1 MMGPQSEG
9 RPSTDRRPGD
19 TGYNNRGPHRQQSS
33 DDNQDS
39 QSQRTNG
46 YGQADT
52 TKQRFMPPPP
62 ATGDPRSPNGS
73 LPQTPVDG
81 RNERSRDRTQE
92 LPVRERSRPNGA
104 PSGKPPSALRICKKC
119 GEALTGQFVR
129 ALGGTF
135 HLDCFRCRVG
145 KSSPLLTVDADAGF
159 RIAQISSP
167 PSSSLLITRKAR
179 VNTHSARLTTFV
191 GLIYCVT
198 NVEGPCVVPI

>member
-19 TGYNNRGPHRQQSS
+19 TGYNNRGAYRQQSS
-33 DDNQDS
+33 EDNQDL
-39 QSQRTNG
+39 QPQRTNG

-52 TKQRFMPPPP
+52 PKQRYMAPPP

-73 LPQTPVDG
+73 LPHSPVDG
-81 RNERSRDRTQE
+81 RNDRSRDRTQD

-104 PSGKPPSALRICKKC
+104 PGGKSSGAPRICKKC

-145 KSSPLLTVDADAGF
+145 RSSPLKAPADAGF
-159 RIAQISSP
+159 RIAQTLSP
-167 PSSSLLITRKAR
+167 QSSSLSIMRKVR
-179 VNTHSARLTTFV
+179 VSTHSARLTTFV
-191 GLIYCVT
+191 DLIYCVT
-198 NVEGPCVVPI
+198 SVEGLCVVPI

>member
-19 TGYNNRGPHRQQSS
+19 TGYNNRGAYRQQSS
-33 DDNQDS
+33 EDNQDL
-39 QSQRTNG
+39 QPQRTNG

-52 TKQRFMPPPP
+52 PKQRYMAPPP
-62 ATGDPRSPNGS
+62 ATGDSRSPNGS
-73 LPQTPVDG
+73 LPHSPVDG
-81 RNERSRDRTQE
+81 RNDRSRDRTQD

-104 PSGKPPSALRICKKC
+104 PGGKSSGAPRICKKC

-145 KSSPLLTVDADAGF
+145 RLYPLKADADAGF
-159 RIAQISSP
+159 RIAQTLSP
-167 PSSSLLITRKAR
+167 LNSSLSIMRKVR
-179 VNTHSARLTTFV
+179 VSTPSARLTTFV
-191 GLIYCVT
+191 DLIYCVT
-198 NVEGPCVVPI
+198 NVEGLCVAPI

>member
-9 RPSTDRRPGD
+9 RPSIDRRPGD
-19 TGYNNRGPHRQQSS
+19 SGYNNRGPYRQQSS
-33 DDNQDS
+33 EDNQDL

-52 TKQRFMPPPP
+52 TKQRFMAPPP

-73 LPQTPVDG
+73 LPHTPVDG
-81 RNERSRDRTQE
+81 RNDRSRDRTQE

-104 PSGKPPSALRICKKC
+104 PGGKPPGALRICKKC

-145 KSSPLLTVDADAGF
+145 KSPPLLRADADAGF
-159 RIAQISSP
+159 RIAQKLSP
-167 PSSSLLITRKAR
+167 PSFSLSIMRKVR
-179 VNTHSARLTTFV
+179 VNTRFARLTTFV
-191 GLIYCVT
+191 DLIYCVT
-198 NVEGPCVVPI
+198 SAEEPCVVPI